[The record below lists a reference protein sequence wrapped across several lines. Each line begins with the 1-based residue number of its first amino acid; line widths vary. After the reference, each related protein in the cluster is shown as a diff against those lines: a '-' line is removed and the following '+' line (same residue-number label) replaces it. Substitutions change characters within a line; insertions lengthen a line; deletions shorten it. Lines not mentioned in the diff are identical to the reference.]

1 MMEGKT
7 MGQESELKSGRS
19 GRSPVPETSSTMLRE
34 LAAGADS
41 ARWTEF
47 VDIYTP
53 VLVYWLNCLRAGLL
67 PSLSPDMYDD
77 IIQETMVSMMKL
89 FPKQGYYDKSRAR
102 FRTLLWTILRLR
114 AIDCLVDSD
123 RDLLRSTTGEELD
136 WMQSEGMLLTS
147 EDRPEDESR
156 RKLRSDLWR
165 LIVERVF
172 AESNFSGRSK
182 AIFMRHAAGESLSAL
197 AAEFGMEPNAVYQV
211 KSRIM
216 AKLTER
222 ARALER
228 ECGDILDMVR
238 ALEHKKGEAGNE
250 K

>member
-1 MMEGKT
+1 MES
-7 MGQESELKSGRS
+7 ESELEKRKNGK
-19 GRSPVPETSSTMLRE
+19 SPVPETSSTMLRE

-53 VLVYWLNCLRAGLL
+53 VLVYWLNCLRAGTL
-67 PSLSPDMYDD
+67 PSLMPDMYDD
-77 IIQETMVSMMKL
+77 IIQETMVSMMKI
-89 FPKQGYYDKSRAR
+89 FPKQNYDKNRAR
-102 FRTLLWTILRLR
+102 FRTLLWTVLRFR
-114 AIDCLVDSD
+114 AIDYLIDSD
-123 RDLLRSTTGEELD
+123 RDLLRNITGDELD
-136 WMQSEGMLLTS
+136 WMQGEGMLLTS
-147 EDRPEDESR
+147 EEPPEDESR
-156 RKLRSDLWR
+156 RKLRADLWR

-197 AAEFGMEPNAVYQV
+197 AAEFGMDPNAVYQV

-216 AKLTER
+216 AKLTEK

-238 ALEHKKGEAGNE
+238 ALEQKKGEAGNE